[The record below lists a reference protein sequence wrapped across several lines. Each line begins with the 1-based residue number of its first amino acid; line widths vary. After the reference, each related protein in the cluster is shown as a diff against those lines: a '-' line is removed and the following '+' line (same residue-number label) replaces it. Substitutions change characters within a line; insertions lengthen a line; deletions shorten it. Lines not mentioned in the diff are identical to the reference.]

1 MEKKRE
7 KTRRIFRFKS
17 KNIQDQP
24 ALQQIKKYQ
33 KTIDSYFNLCY
44 NTNRTVNTDNTV
56 NIVNRRKEAV
66 MYQNFSGKRDVY
78 LDVADRFIQYIKLGV
93 IKNGEKL
100 PSVREAAGDMGIN
113 PNTVSKAYSMLE
125 EQGYV
130 RSIPKKG
137 AFVIFDATRDTSSL
151 AERDVLHAMKQ
162 RGISKQA
169 ILELLEEVYAE
180 ND

>member
-1 MEKKRE
+1 
-7 KTRRIFRFKS
+7 
-17 KNIQDQP
+17 
-24 ALQQIKKYQ
+24 
-33 KTIDSYFNLCY
+33 
-44 NTNRTVNTDNTV
+44 
-56 NIVNRRKEAV
+56 

-93 IKNGEKL
+93 IKSGEKL

-137 AFVIFDATRDTSSL
+137 AFVIFEAVQTQSVA
-151 AERDVLHAMKQ
+151 AERDILRAMKQ
-162 RGISKQA
+162 RGFSKQA